1 MLLAK
6 PPSRLETVN
15 DLDGAVVAFW
25 KVLRDQPEELIRVC
39 ALTPHS
45 RAERDAA
52 GDLDGAGTELELAR
66 RVWMHLT
73 QGRAGTLR
81 PTGWRHYQD
90 TAGTTVSMPGYLAGY
105 VARMPAAAQRLAKV
119 SLECRPALDVIA
131 DYGRGRHNLLYCD
144 PPYLGTLRSSSRY
157 RFELATEAEHRQLAA
172 ALSGCRAAVVLSGY
186 PSSLYD
192 EIYAGWYRVDVPFWT
207 GQGGAKKS
215 RVEVLWSNRPVV
227 MQADLFEDA
236 VI

>member
-1 MLLAK
+1 
-6 PPSRLETVN
+6 
-15 DLDGAVVAFW
+15 
-25 KVLRDQPEELIRVC
+25 
-39 ALTPHS
+39 
-45 RAERDAA
+45 
-52 GDLDGAGTELELAR
+52 
-66 RVWMHLT
+66 MHLT

-90 TAGTTVSMPGYLAGY
+90 PAGTTVSMPGYLAGY